1 MDPRTAIIDERLK
14 NVRNVIAVSSGK
26 GGVGKTLVAS
36 VLALILARNGYKVG
50 FFDLDFTSPSSHV
63 VLNIG
68 NEQPKE
74 EKGIV
79 PPQIHGLR
87 FMSVVYYSAGRAS
100 SLRGSET
107 SDAFIELLAVTK
119 WGNLDYLIL
128 DMPPGIGDVTL
139 DLLRFVQ
146 NVKFLIVTTPSR
158 LAFETVGKLL
168 DLLRETK
175 NPVVGVIENMQTQES
190 TWIRSQVEAKGFSY
204 LGALPFDSELEQN
217 IGNIDGLLN
226 TQFGKNL
233 KKIIENLFLKNAFL
247 EKRKVGC

>member
-1 MDPRTAIIDERLK
+1 MIDPRTAIIDERLK

-36 VLALILARNGYKVG
+36 VLALLLARKGYKVG

-74 EKGIV
+74 EKGLV
-79 PPQIHGLR
+79 PPQIHGLKY
-87 FMSVVYYSAGRAS
+87 MSVVYYSAGKAS

-119 WGNLDYLIL
+119 WRNLDFLIL

-139 DLLRFVQ
+139 DLLRFVK
-146 NVKFLIVTTPSR
+146 NAKFLVVTTSSR

-175 NPVVGVIENMQTQES
+175 NPVVGVIENMQMQDS
-190 TWIRSQVEAKGFSY
+190 TWIRSQVEAKGFRY

-217 IGNIDGLLN
+217 IGNIEGLLN

-233 KKIIENLFLKNAFL
+233 KKIFENLD
-247 EKRKVGC
+247 

>member
-1 MDPRTAIIDERLK
+1 MIDPRTAIIDERLK

-36 VLALILARNGYKVG
+36 VLALLLARKGYKVG

-74 EKGIV
+74 EKGLV
-79 PPQIHGLR
+79 PPQIHGLKY
-87 FMSVVYYSAGRAS
+87 MSVVYYSAGKAS

-107 SDAFIELLAVTK
+107 SDTFIELLAVTK
-119 WGNLDYLIL
+119 WRNLDFLIL

-139 DLLRFVQ
+139 DLLRFVK
-146 NVKFLIVTTPSR
+146 NAKFLVVTTSSR

-175 NPVVGVIENMQTQES
+175 NPVVGVIENMQMQDS
-190 TWIRSQVEAKGFSY
+190 TWIRSQVEAKGFRY

-233 KKIIENLFLKNAFL
+233 KKIIENLF
-247 EKRKVGC
+247 